1 MRDFQNSLPM
11 ISLDLNSLLTL
22 FLIHVRVISFL
33 LMVPFFGRELLP
45 NTFKAFFATAL
56 SFMLFLYTDQKP
68 IEFATTGH
76 FFLAVLKEFLEN
88 VNFWHS

>member
-1 MRDFQNSLPM
+1 M

-22 FLIHVRVISFL
+22 FLLHVRVISFL
-33 LMVPFFGRELLP
+33 FMVPFFGRELLP
-45 NTFKAFFATAL
+45 NTFKVFFATAL

-76 FFLAVLKEFLEN
+76 FFLQF
-88 VNFWHS
+88 